1 MSEFD
6 TQFLLYPFN
15 NKSIEDDFDWEIMR
29 PPKRQPKS
37 KKYNTINL
45 GYDYE
50 IPEEVKHMSQE
61 ELNSIIDG
69 MVAFADRSQ
78 ARKIELKNTISD
90 IELELNNRN
99 CFDREL
105 TILENDV
112 LLIRLDVNLRVWAS
126 YTYQKSLWKTS
137 DLPKIDCYQ
146 VHRGMTKNY
155 TQESI

>member
-1 MSEFD
+1 MTLIGKLWD
-6 TQFLLYPFN
+6 
-15 NKSIEDDFDWEIMR
+15 
-29 PPKRQPKS
+29 PPSVNLRVR
-37 KKYNTINL
+37 NTINL

-69 MVAFADRSQ
+69 MVVFADRSQ

-90 IELELNNRN
+90 IKLELNNRN